1 MINSNGIVIFTS
13 PKPRN
18 DQTEAVQIAAFRSW
32 RRVFRGDYPESR
44 CVFEKNTRYH
54 ILVIN

>member
-1 MINSNGIVIFTS
+1 MIKSNGIVIFTS

-32 RRVFRGDYPESR
+32 RRVFPKARILLFGDGATWESFASE
-44 CVFEKNTRYH
+44 V
-54 ILVIN
+54 